1 MDLTGRD
8 SSLKSPMHVPKRL
21 ERSMNYKDKGKDLRS
36 TGPLR
41 PRWIIVC
48 CFI

>member
-8 SSLKSPMHVPKRL
+8 SSLKSPIHVPKRL
-21 ERSMNYKDKGKDLRS
+21 EKSMIYKDKGKDLGS
-36 TGPLR
+36 TGRLR
-41 PRWIIVC
+41 PRWIIMW